1 MLVNTLFIYSIV
13 CWSPKI
19 TTIIILASGVLLTSF
34 SLFASSSFLISG
46 LRNSEAYNAF
56 SLLFHEQCRLLVTKD
71 GHNHYISIETLVAVV
86 FLTVC
91 FSKFLISG
99 LRIFEEYNRCY
110 HFIHQQCFLL
120 VTKDGHNHY
129 LGLGS
134 FVDQFRC
141 LLLAFSWILVGA
153 ALKQKLIFT
162 LLLINSVVCGSP
174 KAVTMIIFQSKIFH
188 WHLCQSLL
196 LANSWFLVYESLSGK
211 CFSPL
216 YSSSVLSVGHQR
228 WSQWLSFSRKFF
240 TDIFVRVCFSNFL
253 ISGLRIFEEY
263 SACYHFIH
271 RQCCLLVNK
280 MITLIIL
287 ASEVSLTSFSLFASS
302 IFLISELRSSAA

>member
-1 MLVNTLFIYSIV
+1 MLVTKDGHNDYLSV
-13 CWSPKI
+13 E
-19 TTIIILASGVLLTSF
+19 SF
-34 SLFASSSFLISG
+34 SLISLSGFVSRKFVISSLRSFEAFNACDHCVHQQCCLLVTKDGHYHHLSVESFSLTFFSEFAASKFVISG

-56 SLLFHEQCRLLVTKD
+56 SHLFHEQCRLLVTKD
-71 GHNHYISIETLVAVV
+71 GHNHYISIESLVAVV
-86 FLTVC
+86 FLTVG

-99 LRIFEEYNRCY
+99 LRIFEEYNGCY

-162 LLLINSVVCGSP
+162 LLLINSVVCMSP
-174 KAVTMIIFQSKIFH
+174 KAVTMIIFQSKVFH

-216 YSSSVLSVGHQR
+216 YSSSVLSVSHQR
-228 WSQWLSFSRKFF
+228 WSQPSSFSRKFF
-240 TDIFVRVCFSNFL
+240 ADLFCRVRC
-253 ISGLRIFEEY
+253 
-263 SACYHFIH
+263 
-271 RQCCLLVNK
+271 
-280 MITLIIL
+280 
-287 ASEVSLTSFSLFASS
+287 
-302 IFLISELRSSAA
+302 

>member
-1 MLVNTLFIYSIV
+1 MLVNNLFIYSIV

-19 TTIIILASGVLLTSF
+19 TRIIILASGVLLTSF

-56 SLLFHEQCRLLVTKD
+56 SHLFHEQCRLLVTKD
-71 GHNHYISIETLVAVV
+71 GHNHYISFESLVAVV
-86 FLTVC
+86 FLTVG

-99 LRIFEEYNRCY
+99 LRIFEEYNGCY

-162 LLLINSVVCGSP
+162 LLLINSVVCRSP
-174 KAVTMIIFQSKIFH
+174 KAVTMIIFQSKVFH

-196 LANSWFLVYESLSGK
+196 LANSWFLVYESLERIML
-211 CFSPL
+211 FTTL
-216 YSSSVLSVGHQR
+216 FIVSVVF
-228 WSQWLSFSRKFF
+228 WS
-240 TDIFVRVCFSNFL
+240 T
-253 ISGLRIFEEY
+253 
-263 SACYHFIH
+263 
-271 RQCCLLVNK
+271 K

-287 ASEVSLTSFSLFASS
+287 ASEVSLTSFSLFAFS
-302 IFLISELRSSAA
+302 IFLISGLRSSAA